1 LKNRLKNYLKKDL
14 VKVVGFTAIANF
26 LKIFINLI
34 STKIVA
40 VFIGP
45 QGVALVGQFLN
56 LFNIGSIFSSGGISN
71 GVIKYISEYKE
82 DNNQFKDYLGT
93 ALSITLFFS
102 LFTSL
107 ILGLFS
113 NYFCIKIFGSI
124 SYISILYV
132 TAFTISL
139 FAINS
144 LLLSVINGL
153 KLFQKFILINIIS
166 SLCSFIFTITLVYF
180 YKVYGALLALATY
193 QSVVVLITI
202 LIIKKNN
209 LFNFRDIKIKFDIS
223 KGKQLLSYSMVAFV
237 ALLWPLIN
245 IIIRTQIINSM
256 SAYQAGVWEGM
267 TKIST
272 LIVAV
277 IGTSISTY
285 YLPRLSEIT
294 SEQTLR
300 NEIYSGLKLFLS
312 VTLLLVILLYVFRDF
327 VISILY
333 TKDFSSMSGLFM
345 FQLLGD
351 FFWVAKMTLSV
362 NMLARAMIKEY
373 IVVEVIFAI
382 IYLFCSLYLIHTGLG
397 IVGVS
402 ISHMIYNL
410 LYFITMIFV
419 FRRLLFSSIQKSPKG
434 I

>member
-1 LKNRLKNYLKKDL
+1 MKNRLKNYLKKDL